1 VEPGETRVYELGF
14 HLSPAIP
21 ASEVAGEIEK
31 IKDKITE
38 FGGSMIASGETT
50 MVTLAYPMSYI
61 LTGKKQTVSQAHF
74 SWLKFDLDGGKTT
87 SFKQFLD
94 TFPHLVRFLLITTVR
109 ESTMPA
115 KKPVILKT
123 VPVLGDIKD
132 TKVAEEVVADK
143 PTITEAELDKT
154 IEELVIA

>member
-1 VEPGETRVYELGF
+1 
-14 HLSPAIP
+14 
-21 ASEVAGEIEK
+21 
-31 IKDKITE
+31 
-38 FGGSMIASGETT
+38 
-50 MVTLAYPMSYI
+50 
-61 LTGKKQTVSQAHF
+61 
-74 SWLKFDLDGGKTT
+74 
-87 SFKQFLD
+87 
-94 TFPHLVRFLLITTVR
+94 
-109 ESTMPA
+109 MPA